1 MNNKFFKKS
10 PSVTQQVHATL
21 KDMRQISPCQK
32 EKENKISSRLS
43 QNSSTQ
49 DEERDK
55 DEKSRNLKT
64 TKATKVALSD
74 QHRL

>member
-10 PSVTQQVHATL
+10 PSVTQQVHANL
-21 KDMRQISPCQK
+21 EDMRHSPPPKK
-32 EKENKISSRLS
+32 EKKNKISRLS

-55 DEKSRNLKT
+55 DEKSRNLKPT
-64 TKATKVALSD
+64 TATKVALSD
-74 QHRL
+74 QRKL